1 MTVKIPC
8 LIPALFIPPMNCAS
22 EDVTVLNWSSLFFV
36 CYLLTTMGENET
48 SSSVQE
54 MNIQEVKDF
63 IAKEFQLEIAEK
75 FEGKLVSHCVF
86 RAILHCV

>member
-1 MTVKIPC
+1 
-8 LIPALFIPPMNCAS
+8 
-22 EDVTVLNWSSLFFV
+22 
-36 CYLLTTMGENET
+36 MGENET

-75 FEGKLVSHCVF
+75 FKGKLVSHCVF
-86 RAILHCV
+86 RAILRCV

>member
-1 MTVKIPC
+1 
-8 LIPALFIPPMNCAS
+8 
-22 EDVTVLNWSSLFFV
+22 
-36 CYLLTTMGENET
+36 MGENET

-86 RAILHCV
+86 RAILRCVSWFRFFFPITY

>member
-1 MTVKIPC
+1 
-8 LIPALFIPPMNCAS
+8 
-22 EDVTVLNWSSLFFV
+22 
-36 CYLLTTMGENET
+36 MGENET

-86 RAILHCV
+86 SRHFTLRMMVRFFFQITYQYLKKGLKLFNSALGSLLCTLN

>member
-1 MTVKIPC
+1 
-8 LIPALFIPPMNCAS
+8 
-22 EDVTVLNWSSLFFV
+22 
-36 CYLLTTMGENET
+36 MGENET

-54 MNIQEVKDF
+54 MNIQEMKDF